1 MCVDLSLRRCK
12 QLPLPVRSQW
22 WCDALSHLK
31 GRSIPSN
38 PSNTK
43 EHPSVPHTSSWKLLG
58 DKECVPM
65 SLCPCSWRD
74 GRLSSNLWSPCCV
87 ASPPKLGMLEN
98 LDPCVPHKDKMVFNT
113 ELGFKKRLNGQ
124 ICFQV
129 VSFILLHRHPRTS
142 LVLSC
147 ILLLEHVLCWNP
159 VCCSPRGWR
168 AVMGKEKAR
177 AALQS
182 RGP

>member
-1 MCVDLSLRRCK
+1 MS
-12 QLPLPVRSQW
+12 
-22 WCDALSHLK
+22 
-31 GRSIPSN
+31 
-38 PSNTK
+38 
-43 EHPSVPHTSSWKLLG
+43 PHTSSWKLLG

-129 VSFILLHRHPRTS
+129 VSFILLHRHPHTS
-142 LVLSC
+142 LILSC